1 MKHDMYELP
10 ESLYEFAQIYDFH
23 GVIEDLAAMA
33 EDEDWN
39 YHNTTGASN
48 LPILEN
54 YVRNTYIRLS
64 REKKVA
70 YSTDSKF
77 CCFDTGLLSRIQ
89 HEPIYMQFCENT
101 NPSVDCYWYF
111 SNFLEKANMTY
122 GDMLNYQKWHFI
134 GKIQLSWCLIHGKS
148 LL

>member
-1 MKHDMYELP
+1 MIAVIGKFALFPRLKNTSNKLIKGGLSVKHDMYELP

-89 HEPIYMQFCENT
+89 HEPIYM
-101 NPSVDCYWYF
+101 
-111 SNFLEKANMTY
+111 
-122 GDMLNYQKWHFI
+122 
-134 GKIQLSWCLIHGKS
+134 
-148 LL
+148 

>member
-1 MKHDMYELP
+1 MKYDMYELP
-10 ESLYEFAQIYDFH
+10 ESLYEFAQISDFH

-39 YHNTTGASN
+39 YHNTTSTSD

-54 YVRNTYIRLS
+54 YIRNTYIRLS
-64 REKKVA
+64 REKKIA

-101 NPSVDCYWYF
+101 NPRVCFKTIKLTKAKCKREKQPHGSRRLF
-111 SNFLEKANMTY
+111 SHTA
-122 GDMLNYQKWHFI
+122 
-134 GKIQLSWCLIHGKS
+134 
-148 LL
+148 

>member
-10 ESLYEFAQIYDFH
+10 ESLYEFAQINDFH

-39 YHNTTGASN
+39 YHNTTSTSN

-54 YVRNTYIRLS
+54 YIRNTYIRLS

-70 YSTDSKF
+70 YSTRVCRLVNSIRINSYPVLLCGNTGTDAYSAIHFWRMAARKDISKLASF
-77 CCFDTGLLSRIQ
+77 SSAWGCLSR
-89 HEPIYMQFCENT
+89 
-101 NPSVDCYWYF
+101 PS
-111 SNFLEKANMTY
+111 TY
-122 GDMLNYQKWHFI
+122 
-134 GKIQLSWCLIHGKS
+134 SV
-148 LL
+148 